1 MKKTGDRDS
10 YILAIQEFQNFIS
23 HNGLLDAGYKGPK
36 FIWCNNL
43 RGRERIWERL
53 DIVLYRNNLPTC
65 SITDLP
71 RVCSDHTPLGIKLQ
85 DTIHSKSR
93 GFLFQ
98 RMWVD
103 HPSFLQIVATDWENQ
118 ISGTPES
125 IVYKK
130 LGRLRR
136 TLQDWNWNSFGNI
149 LQVEGGT
156 TECSEFG
163 TTTTNGVE

>member
-1 MKKTGDRDS
+1 M
-10 YILAIQEFQNFIS
+10 
-23 HNGLLDAGYKGPK
+23 
-36 FIWCNNL
+36 
-43 RGRERIWERL
+43 
-53 DIVLYRNNLPTC
+53 
-65 SITDLP
+65 
-71 RVCSDHTPLGIKLQ
+71 
-85 DTIHSKSR
+85 
-93 GFLFQ
+93 FQ

-163 TTTTNGVE
+163 TTATNGVERRCTCWMGK